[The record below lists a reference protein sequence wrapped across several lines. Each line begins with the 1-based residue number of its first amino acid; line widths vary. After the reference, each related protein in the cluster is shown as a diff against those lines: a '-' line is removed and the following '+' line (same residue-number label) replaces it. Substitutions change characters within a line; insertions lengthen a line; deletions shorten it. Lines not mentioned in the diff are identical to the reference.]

1 MSAATPHINYPIVS
15 GVEKCIKY
23 LESRP
28 KTSRYTALKFDSET
42 TQKTQIVFFSF
53 NDQICIVDEED
64 EKKWRE
70 RGLPHD
76 QLNVI
81 LADNNVKEF
90 KKFCTEYFTK
100 LGTADRSSGY
110 TQVGYRADRLI
121 KLLQDQ
127 AKEQAQ

>member
-1 MSAATPHINYPIVS
+1 MSAAIPHINNPAESRLESY
-15 GVEKCIKY
+15 IKY
-23 LESRP
+23 LESQP
-28 KTSRYTALKFDSET
+28 KTSRYNVLVFENKT

-53 NDQICIVDEED
+53 NDKIWIVDPEE

-76 QLNVI
+76 QRNVI

-90 KKFCTEYFTK
+90 KKFCTEYFTS
-100 LGTADRSSGY
+100 LGTADRPSGY

-127 AKEQAQ
+127 AK